1 MQNFSDRLKNTLKKK
16 GLSQRKAAKMCGVSQ
31 QSFNYTINKGK
42 KSPQLAVNLSNIL
55 NISPEWLISGKGRP
69 EVPSV
74 YAIPIIHS
82 AYMLRKYLN
91 NALAEDEKMQFTF
104 SDGFLGNMA
113 FAYLIKPKEI
123 VVCADNSAAHTAEQ
137 FLSFSAEEGAVAITA
152 KPIKSKLSFPIIEW
166 RKRTLDF

>member
-16 GLSQRKAAKMCGVSQ
+16 GLSQTKVAKMCGVSQ
-31 QSFNYTINKGK
+31 QSLNYTIKKGK

-69 EVPSV
+69 EIPNV

-82 AYMLRKYLN
+82 AYMLKKYLN

-104 SDGFLGNMA
+104 SDSFLGNMA
-113 FAYLIKPKEI
+113 FAYLIKPKEL
-123 VVCADNSAAHTAEQ
+123 VVCADNTTTHTAEQ
-137 FLSFSAEEGAVAITA
+137 FLSLAAEEGIVEITA
-152 KPIKSKLSFPIIEW
+152 TSTKNKLSFPIIEW